1 MSIRSNEGESIDYL
15 WKSSVD
21 RNDELLLLFASLK
34 TEIEEDFEE
43 IEYDSNKNE
52 EESNVINAVDLNV
65 HIKDAKDKR

>member
-1 MSIRSNEGESIDYL
+1 MSIRPNEGESIDYL
-15 WKSSVD
+15 WKGSVD